1 MILQGLIMVCFYIMI
16 AICAWF
22 YVGQPELEI
31 MISCPD
37 SVAEALAA
45 EQSGEGAGGEGG
57 GEAIELAAR
66 MLKAMF

>member
-31 MISCPD
+31 MLSCPD

-45 EQSGEGAGGEGG
+45 EQSGEGGEGG

-66 MLKAMF
+66 MLKAML